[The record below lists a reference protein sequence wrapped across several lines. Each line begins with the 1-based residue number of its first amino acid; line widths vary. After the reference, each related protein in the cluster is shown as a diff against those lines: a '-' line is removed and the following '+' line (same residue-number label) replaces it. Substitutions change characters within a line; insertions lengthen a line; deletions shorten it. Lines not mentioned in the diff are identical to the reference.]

1 MRTILYVT
9 SMYGLH
15 VRQILISYTNVKNQ
29 VKTTFM
35 SSLSHELRS
44 PLHGILGSVQLMRC
58 TMLDSFQS
66 SMVNSIAVCGR
77 TLLETVQ
84 HLLDHAERKE
94 PSTNY
99 STKSFP
105 DEHTICIT
113 SEIPVAPTI
122 PSSSSAVPP
131 ICNIG
136 LTTEEVVEAI
146 FLGQGRFDI
155 SIGGD
160 DPSAPAGVQQASGNS
175 IAHRRSRFIII
186 DIADHVCN
194 T

>member
-1 MRTILYVT
+1 MQEVSRLDANNT
-9 SMYGLH
+9 
-15 VRQILISYTNVKNQ
+15 NQ

-44 PLHGILGSVQLMRC
+44 PLHGILGSVQLLRC
-58 TMLDSFQS
+58 TLLDAFQS

-84 HLLDHAERKE
+84 HLLDHAERKDS
-94 PSTNY
+94 STNY

-113 SEIPVAPTI
+113 SESPVVSMT
-122 PSSSSAVPP
+122 SGLSTAVSF
-131 ICNIG
+131 CNIG

-146 FLGQGRFDI
+146 FLGHGRFDI
-155 SIGGD
+155 SIAGD
-160 DPSAPAGVQQASGNS
+160 DPGAPSGLHQSSGSS
-175 IAHRRSRFIII
+175 IAHRRSRFVII
-186 DIADHVCN
+186 DIADHVCIV
-194 T
+194 